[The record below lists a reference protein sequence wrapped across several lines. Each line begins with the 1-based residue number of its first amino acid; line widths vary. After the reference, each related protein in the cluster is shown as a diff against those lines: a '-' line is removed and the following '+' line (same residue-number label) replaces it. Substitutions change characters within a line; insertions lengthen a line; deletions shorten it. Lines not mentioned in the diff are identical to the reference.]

1 MREDFWDE
9 NIGEERLDNFED
21 AIPADVLLSDTF
33 CTYNVI
39 DELNRVAEKRGLG
52 P

>member
-9 NIGEERLDNFED
+9 NMGEKLDNFE
-21 AIPADVLLSDTF
+21 AVIPADILLSDTF

-39 DELNRVAEKRGLG
+39 DELNRAAEKRALA